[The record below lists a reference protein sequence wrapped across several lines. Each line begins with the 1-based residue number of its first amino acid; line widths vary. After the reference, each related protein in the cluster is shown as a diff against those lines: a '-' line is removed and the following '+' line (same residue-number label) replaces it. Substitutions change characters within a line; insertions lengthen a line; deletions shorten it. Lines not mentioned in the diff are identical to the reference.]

1 MAQRRMFS
9 KEITTSDTFVDMPMS
24 SQLLYFHLGMEAD
37 DEGFIGNAKMLSRAY
52 GANSD
57 DLSLL
62 KAKGFIIMFENGV
75 SVVKDWNLNNKI
87 RKDRIKPTIYR
98 SEKSLLNVDIDGAYY
113 LGNQMSTECQPIG
126 NQMSA
131 QVRLGKDRLGKD
143 VVSRSVKT
151 ETEKSEPQKPEPK
164 TIDAVD
170 VESTRKSFE
179 LWEQLWGFPNAIA
192 VQEIDN
198 WINTIGDDMLLFA
211 VNYAGSRTVK
221 ASGAVRYISKIVEGW
236 RQKNITTV
244 EQAEKANQEHEQRM
258 STERGGWSNQPK
270 QKETLPDWAKDDYE
284 PEKKET
290 TPEELAAIQAQMA
303 RLQAS
308 KDDD

>member
-1 MAQRRMFS
+1 MAQRRMLS
-9 KEITTSDTFVDMPMS
+9 KKITDTDRFLDLS
-24 SQLLYFHLGMEAD
+24 TAAQALYFHLNMHAD
-37 DEGFIGNAKMLSRAY
+37 DEGFVSNPKTVIRTV
-52 GANSD
+52 GAND
-57 DLSLL
+57 DDFNLLILKQYLLPFDSGIVVITDWKIHNYIQKDRFQPTFYKAEKAELSTV
-62 KAKGFIIMFENGV
+62 NGV
-75 SVVKDWNLNNKI
+75 YTKCIQNV
-87 RKDRIKPTIYR
+87 
-98 SEKSLLNVDIDGAYY
+98 SEMD
-113 LGNQMSTECQPIG
+113 T
-126 NQMSA
+126 

-143 VVSRSVKT
+143 VVSRPVKT
-151 ETEKSEPQKPEPK
+151 ETEKYEPQKPEPK
-164 TIDAVD
+164 TIDAVE
-170 VESTRKSFE
+170 VEPTRKSFE

-236 RQKNITTV
+236 RQKNIATV

-290 TPEELAAIQAQMA
+290 TPEKLAAIQAQMA

>member
-1 MAQRRMFS
+1 MFS

-113 LGNQMSTECQPIG
+113 LGNQMSTNVQPIG

-143 VVSRSVKT
+143 SKDILSGSDEPDSTRIQ
-151 ETEKSEPQKPEPK
+151 KSECDQMFETIWKLYPKKSGKANAKKDFDKAIKSGIDPELIKSKLEEYLKQIKAKQTPQQFIKQGSTWFHQSGWEDEYDFTPE
-164 TIDAVD
+164 
-170 VESTRKSFE
+170 
-179 LWEQLWGFPNAIA
+179 
-192 VQEIDN
+192 
-198 WINTIGDDMLLFA
+198 
-211 VNYAGSRTVK
+211 
-221 ASGAVRYISKIVEGW
+221 VRQTNGYG
-236 RQKNITTV
+236 RQKREAV
-244 EQAEKANQEHEQRM
+244 V
-258 STERGGWSNQPK
+258 PK
-270 QKETLPDWAKDDYE
+270 FLKG
-284 PEKKET
+284 
-290 TPEELAAIQAQMA
+290 
-303 RLQAS
+303 
-308 KDDD
+308 